1 MLSLLLLAAEKGLA
15 NMAKPGHNFISG
27 PRTSS
32 ARTGRAGSR
41 ELLQQEPSSSSSR
54 NLTPLSPLAPLVC
67 PGLSAS
73 ASLVSLAWMI
83 ASYQKVLRDSRD
95 DKLPMTYKAMIAQM
109 LWHFF
114 TIGARTVAFALFASV
129 FQLYFGIFIVSH
141 WCVPPPRPVPDPSG
155 FDGCP
160 CRCTQDSSDP
170 VELVCPSLPRGFS
183 RVWRQLRSQN

>member
-1 MLSLLLLAAEKGLA
+1 MVEAVQES
-15 NMAKPGHNFISG
+15 PGGMSG
-27 PRTSS
+27 SPVLVFCVNQ
-32 ARTGRAGSR
+32 GSVER
-41 ELLQQEPSSSSSR
+41 GLQQEPWSSCRSL
-54 NLTPLSPLAPLVC
+54 LTGSWKSLSLLTLLSPLAPLVC

-95 DKLPMTYKAMIAQM
+95 DKLPMTYKAMITQM

-141 WCVPPPRPVPDPSG
+141 WCVPPHPRPRSLW

-160 CRCTQDSSDP
+160 RRCT
-170 VELVCPSLPRGFS
+170 
-183 RVWRQLRSQN
+183 